1 MGAAIAAVTGLA
13 AELMTDPAVL
23 VTELAGSASGVLAAV
38 LAVAPVVPVVPVV
51 PGAIGVD
58 AADVPD
64 WSAPGLSSPVAAW
77 ACLEKRSKRNKIPA
91 AAIANCAA
99 RTATR
104 YADSCDID
112 SSHPLGN
119 WTMQAGGRKA
129 PDQTCTA
136 VEDEAFCTAT
146 TVHH

>member
-1 MGAAIAAVTGLA
+1 VGAAIAAVTGLA

-23 VTELAGSASGVLAAV
+23 VTELARSASGVLAAV
-38 LAVAPVVPVVPVV
+38 LAVAPVVPVV

>member
-1 MGAAIAAVTGLA
+1 
-13 AELMTDPAVL
+13 MTDPAVL
-23 VTELAGSASGVLAAV
+23 VTELARSASGALAAV
-38 LAVAPVVPVVPVV
+38 LAVAPVVPVVP
-51 PGAIGVD
+51 GAIGVE

-119 WTMQAGGRKA
+119 STMQAGGRKA
-129 PDQTCTA
+129 PGQPCTA
-136 VEDEAFCTAT
+136 VEDEAFRTAT
-146 TVHH
+146 TVHHRRLPDKY

>member
-1 MGAAIAAVTGLA
+1 
-13 AELMTDPAVL
+13 MTDPAVL
-23 VTELAGSASGVLAAV
+23 VTELARSASGALAAV
-38 LAVAPVVPVVPVV
+38 LAVAPVVPVVP
-51 PGAIGVD
+51 GAISVD

-119 WTMQAGGRKA
+119 WTMQAGGKKSPGPA
-129 PDQTCTA
+129 M
-136 VEDEAFCTAT
+136 
-146 TVHH
+146 HGS

>member
-1 MGAAIAAVTGLA
+1 MA

-23 VTELAGSASGVLAAV
+23 VTEAARSASGELADEFAV
-38 LAVAPVVPVVPVV
+38 VAVVPVA
-51 PGAIGVD
+51 PGPTSVE

-99 RTATR
+99 LTVTR

-129 PDQTCTA
+129 PDQPCTA

-146 TVHH
+146 TVHHRRLPDKY

>member
-1 MGAAIAAVTGLA
+1 LA

-23 VTELAGSASGVLAAV
+23 VTELAKSASGVLAAE
-38 LAVAPVVPVVPVV
+38 LAVVPVVPVV
-51 PGAIGVD
+51 PGPVSVE

-64 WSAPGLSSPVAAW
+64 WRAPGLLSPVAAC

-99 RTATR
+99 LRATR

-129 PDQTCTA
+129 PDQPCTA

-146 TVHH
+146 TVHHRRLPDKY